1 MNNFFISLN
10 WFLSIQMKNNN
21 LNQKTD
27 SFTSK
32 KLDWSI
38 IKPELKNKFGKD
50 IYESWIKKIE
60 FVNELHDYILI
71 SVSTRFIRDWITS
84 RYLDQI
90 LQIVRLHNRNINRIE
105 FIIRNSETENENNSI
120 KKDSTINENVS
131 FIKDTYLQYSR
142 IDPNKTFDNFI
153 LGFSNKL
160 AYEASTKVSK
170 DISHYNPL
178 YIYGGVGMGKTHLL
192 NAIGLS
198 LKDKNRVM
206 LIPAERFMYQFV
218 RSIKLNEMVR
228 FKEYFRNTDILLID
242 DIQFMN
248 GKEAM
253 QEEFFHTF
261 NALLDKGSQI
271 IVSADRPPNKLSRIQ
286 DRIKSRFSGGLVV
299 DIQSPDYDLRYKI
312 VKKKSEELRVFYSDQ
327 FKISDEVQKFIS
339 TEIRTN
345 VRELTGALNRIVSY
359 SRIYNKTASLAEA
372 KIILKDLLNL
382 SENKVTVDLIQSTV
396 CKFFKISKNEMLS
409 SRRSRYLVR
418 PRQTAI
424 YLTKMLTSK
433 SLPEIG
439 REFSNR
445 DHTTIIHSVKTIEK
459 LIKADTELNS
469 SIDNLKN
476 QILYNKQ
483 NEV

>member
-1 MNNFFISLN
+1 MNNKNILN
-10 WFLSIQMKNNN
+10 KNTEN
-21 LNQKTD
+21 
-27 SFTSK
+27 FTST

-38 IKPELKNKFGKD
+38 IQAEMRNKLGNDVYESWLKKISFVEELKN
-50 IYESWIKKIE
+50 Y
-60 FVNELHDYILI
+60 VLL

-90 LQIVRLHNRNINRIE
+90 LQIIKIYKKDINRVELKINEKKDENINQISQREISSLYE
-105 FIIRNSETENENNSI
+105 SG
-120 KKDSTINENVS
+120 NVA
-131 FIKDTYLQYSR
+131 FIKDTYLQYNT
-142 IDPNKTFDNFI
+142 IDSNKKFENFI
-153 LGFSNKL
+153 IGSSNKL
-160 AYEASTKVSK
+160 AFEASKKITEN
-170 DISHYNPL
+170 ISRYNPL

-198 LKDKNRVM
+198 LKEKNKVM
-206 LIPAERFMYQFV
+206 FISAERFMYQFV
-218 RSIKLNEMVR
+218 KSIKSNEMVK

-261 NALLDKGSQI
+261 NALIDKGSQI
-271 IVSADRPPNKLSRIQ
+271 IISADRAPNKLSRIQ
-286 DRIKSRFSGGLVV
+286 ERIKSRFSGGLVV
-299 DIQSPDYDLRYKI
+299 DIQKSNYDLRHKI
-312 VKKKSEELRVFYSDQ
+312 VKIKTEELNVFYSNQ
-327 FKISDEVQKFIS
+327 INISDEIKKFIS
-339 TEIRTN
+339 SEIKTSI
-345 VRELTGALNRIVSY
+345 RELVGAINRIVSF
-359 SRIYNKTASLAEA
+359 SRIYNKVPNISET

-382 SENKVTVDLIQSTV
+382 PENKVTIDLIQSTV
-396 CKFFKISKNEMLS
+396 CKFYKISKNEMLS

-424 YLTKMLTSK
+424 YLTKILTSK

-459 LIKADTELNS
+459 LKKDDPELNNN
-469 SIDNLKN
+469 IDTLKN
-476 QILYNKQ
+476 KILYNKE

>member
-1 MNNFFISLN
+1 MRN
-10 WFLSIQMKNNN
+10 
-21 LNQKTD
+21 
-27 SFTSK
+27 
-32 KLDWSI
+32 KLG
-38 IKPELKNKFGKD
+38 ND
-50 IYESWIKKIE
+50 IYESWLKKIS
-60 FVNELHDYILI
+60 FVEELKNYVLL

-90 LQIVRLHNRNINRIE
+90 LQIIKIYKKDINRVELKINEKKDENINQISQREI
-105 FIIRNSETENENNSI
+105 SSLYENG
-120 KKDSTINENVS
+120 NVA
-131 FIKDTYLQYSR
+131 FIKDTYLQYNT
-142 IDPNKTFDNFI
+142 IDSNKKFENFI
-153 LGFSNKL
+153 IGSSNKL
-160 AYEASTKVSK
+160 AFEASKKITEN
-170 DISHYNPL
+170 ISRYNPL

-198 LKDKNRVM
+198 LKEKNKVM
-206 LIPAERFMYQFV
+206 FISAERFMYQFV
-218 RSIKLNEMVR
+218 KSIKSNEMVK

-261 NALLDKGSQI
+261 NALIDKGSQI
-271 IVSADRPPNKLSRIQ
+271 IISADRAPNKLSRIQ
-286 DRIKSRFSGGLVV
+286 ERIKSRFSGGLVV
-299 DIQSPDYDLRYKI
+299 DIQKSNYDLRHKI
-312 VKKKSEELRVFYSDQ
+312 VKIKTEELNVFYSNQ
-327 FKISDEVQKFIS
+327 INISDEIKKFIS
-339 TEIRTN
+339 SEIKTSI
-345 VRELTGALNRIVSY
+345 RELVGAINRIVSF
-359 SRIYNKTASLAEA
+359 SRIYNKVPNISET

-382 SENKVTVDLIQSTV
+382 PENKVTIDLIQSTV
-396 CKFFKISKNEMLS
+396 CKFYKISKNEMLS

-424 YLTKMLTSK
+424 YLTKILTSK

-459 LIKADTELNS
+459 LKKDDPELNNN
-469 SIDNLKN
+469 IDTLKN
-476 QILYNKQ
+476 KILYNKE